1 MAYFALSYI
10 SFLAPQKTGVSCKA
24 TSGGARESHVEESS
38 EEIRGEE
45 ARISTSS
52 SNASLEDAILDGG
65 GGGGRV
71 DGYTGGEG
79 GTIS

>member
-10 SFLAPQKTGVSCKA
+10 SFLAPQKTAVSCKA
-24 TSGGARESHVEESS
+24 TSGGAKESHVEESS

-45 ARISTSS
+45 ARTSTSP
-52 SNASLEDAILDGG
+52 SNASFEDAILD
-65 GGGGRV
+65 GGGRV